1 MNMALMAEYAEKRD
15 FQRMTLDSTLEYQV
29 VNEEDHYHLGSI
41 KNLSAT
47 GVLFVT
53 DRSIPLGIK
62 LRIKLSPEN
71 EITPP
76 MKAEIKVSRCDKHSD
91 GDYYLAGEIIKI
103 L

>member
-1 MNMALMAEYAEKRD
+1 MAEYAEKRD
-15 FQRMTLDSTLEYQV
+15 FQRMSLDSSLEYQV
-29 VNEEDHYHLGSI
+29 LSEDRLYQGNI

-53 DRSIPLGIK
+53 DHSVPLGVN

-71 EITPP
+71 NITPP
-76 MKAEIKVSRCDKHSD
+76 MSAQVKVTRCDKHSD
-91 GDYYLAGEIIKI
+91 GGYYLAGEIIQM

>member
-1 MNMALMAEYAEKRD
+1 MKNSAMAEYAEKRD
-15 FQRMTLDSTLEYQV
+15 FQRMSLDSSLEYQILS
-29 VNEEDHYHLGSI
+29 EDKAYQGKI

-53 DRSIPLGIK
+53 DHSIPLGVN

-71 EITPP
+71 DITPP
-76 MKAEIKVSRCDKHSD
+76 MSAEVKVTRCDKHSD
-91 GDYYLAGEIIKI
+91 GGYYLAGEITRI